1 MSKKKES
8 PNFPHIVE
16 FTDLN
21 EMMQEVRIHA
31 SRHRQIAIDF
41 SETKNA
47 WVVTIMG
54 AFN

>member
-1 MSKKKES
+1 MNKKKDS
-8 PNFPHIVE
+8 VNFPHIVE
-16 FTDLN
+16 FTDLT

-41 SETKNA
+41 DEAKDA